1 MGLAG
6 LGKYITDPSQCQCN
20 CIMCEGEN
28 QINVTRMSGQ
38 SIKLRIENFDLQ
50 ILN

>member
-1 MGLAG
+1 MALVGL
-6 LGKYITDPSQCQCN
+6 ITVPSQSQCN

-38 SIKLRIENFDLQ
+38 SIKLRIKSVLFGLQ
-50 ILN
+50 HN